1 MKRTTLAFVVV
12 VLAFAAGC
20 GASPAPTPTPAEVAQ
35 QAATKMIAV
44 NSFHF
49 VIEVTGQAA
58 YLDANQTMTLKK
70 AEGDLVKP
78 DRARAIAK
86 VSTMG
91 MSSEI
96 GIISIGGQQYA
107 TNPLNQK
114 WQEVPPEARW
124 DLDLARLFDADQ
136 GIPAVLQGTTWALG
150 NPEAD
155 SYVLQSKMPYEQLRA
170 LGFGL
175 ITSGEVDVQFQI
187 GQSDSYVRRIQIV
200 ELASDPEK
208 PTTWGIT
215 FSAFDT
221 PVDIQ
226 PPPVE

>member
-1 MKRTTLAFVVV
+1 MKRIAVLLLVALLLTTVS
-12 VLAFAAGC
+12 C
-20 GASPAPTPTPAEVAQ
+20 GPSPAPTPTPAEVAQ

-49 VIEVTGQAA
+49 VIAVSGKAA
-58 YLDANQTMTLKK
+58 FLDANKTMTLKT

-91 MSSEI
+91 MSTEI
-96 GIISIGGQQYA
+96 GIISIGAQQYA

-114 WQEVPPEARW
+114 WQEVPAEARW
-124 DLDLARLFDADQ
+124 DLDLARLFDTAQ
-136 GIPAVLQGTTWALG
+136 GIPAVLQGTSWTFGSQDA
-150 NPEAD
+150 A
-155 SYVLQSKMPYEQLRA
+155 SYVLQGQMPYAQLRA

-175 ITSGEVDVQFQI
+175 ITSGEVAVEFQI
-187 GQSDSYVRRIQIV
+187 GRSDSYVKRIQIV
-200 ELASDPEK
+200 ELQSDPQE
-208 PTTWGIT
+208 PTTWVIT
-215 FSAFDT
+215 LSAIDQ

-226 PPPVE
+226 APPLQ